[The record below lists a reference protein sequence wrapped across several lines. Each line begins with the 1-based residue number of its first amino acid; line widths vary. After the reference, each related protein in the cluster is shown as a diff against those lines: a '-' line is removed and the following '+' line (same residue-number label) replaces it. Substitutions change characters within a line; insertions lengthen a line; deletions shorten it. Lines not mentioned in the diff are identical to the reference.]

1 MDILFNKEVCVYWT
15 SVTLIYYR
23 KYFMKG
29 EDSELYYS
37 SHSDMLWLL
46 LERCEQTYIHLH
58 IAPTKVQRNGSTQA
72 QLTDQW
78 FSGVTSR
85 RMGKRLLNSKDWQ
98 LRGSYITKNLTV
110 VWVTYH
116 RSWIHTAPCTTFRHL
131 VKLESLSSTYL
142 VYNLVEGPYHF
153 KILFETCEIFT
164 SWVLST
170 FSYAEW
176 NIWIWRKLIHNQGLY
191 FLVYLSW

>member
-15 SVTLIYYR
+15 SVTLIYR

-37 SHSDMLWLL
+37 SHSDMLWILL
-46 LERCEQTYIHLH
+46 DWCEQTYIHLH
-58 IAPTKVQRNGSTQA
+58 IAPTKVQRNGSIQA

-85 RMGKRLLNSKDWQ
+85 RMGKRLLYRAIDNSEAATSPKTWQ
-98 LRGSYITKNLTV
+98 SYEWHI
-110 VWVTYH
+110 H
-116 RSWIHTAPCTTFRHL
+116 GSWIHIVPCTTFRHL

-170 FSYAEW
+170 FSHAGW